1 MEKVVEAMR
10 TLDETDREIL
20 RLLLSD
26 ARRPY
31 RDIADRVGLSAPAV
45 SDRVDRLRELGVLE
59 SFTITL
65 DRSML
70 TEGARLLVTVTLP
83 PRADPDVRRV
93 SDHDRVEHAFLT
105 ASGDLVFVAIV
116 SEGDV
121 RPLVSDVL
129 GDDENLIQGLEVDL
143 LAGSSWSPTLGDAD
157 LAIECVECGN
167 TVTSEGESARI
178 DGTLYHFCCDSCL
191 ANFEERFE
199 RLQEGA

>member
-1 MEKVVEAMR
+1 MR
-10 TLDETDREIL
+10 TIDETDREIL

-31 RDIADRVGLSAPAV
+31 SDIAEHVGLSAPAV
-45 SDRVDRLRELGVLE
+45 SDRVDRLQELGILE
-59 SFTITL
+59 SFTVTL

-70 TEGARLLVTVTLP
+70 TEGARLLVTVTLD
-83 PRADPDVRRV
+83 PRADPDVGRV
-93 SDHDRVEHAFLT
+93 SDHDRVEHVFLT
-105 ASGDLVFVAIV
+105 SSGDLVFVAV
-116 SEGDV
+116 VAEGDV
-121 RPLVSDVL
+121 RPLVLELL
-129 GDDENLIQGLEVDL
+129 GDDGELIRGLTVEL

-178 DGTLYHFCCDSCL
+178 DGTLYHFCCGSCL
-191 ANFEERFE
+191 ANFEERYE

>member
-1 MEKVVEAMR
+1 MR
-10 TLDETDREIL
+10 TIDETDREIL

-31 RDIADRVGLSAPAV
+31 SDIADRVGLSAPAV

-59 SFTITL
+59 SFTVTL

-70 TEGARLLVTVTLP
+70 TEGARLLVTVTLS
-83 PRADPDVRRV
+83 PRADPDVERV
-93 SDHDRVEHAFLT
+93 SGHDRVEHAFLT
-105 ASGDLVFVAIV
+105 ASGDLVFVAVV

-121 RPLVSDVL
+121 RPLVAELLGEQGERIRELDV
-129 GDDENLIQGLEVDL
+129 EL

-157 LAIECVECGN
+157 LAVECVECGN

-178 DGTLYHFCCDSCL
+178 DGTLYHFCCGSCL
-191 ANFEERFE
+191 ANFEERYE

>member
-1 MEKVVEAMR
+1 MR

-20 RLLLSD
+20 RLLLAD

-31 RDIADRVGLSAPAV
+31 SDIADRVGLSAPAV

-59 SFTITL
+59 SFTVTL

-70 TEGARLLVTVTLP
+70 TEGARLLVTVTLDP
-83 PRADPDVRRV
+83 AADPAVEQI
-93 SDHDRVEHAFLT
+93 SAHDRVEHAFLT
-105 ASGDLVFVAIV
+105 AAGDLVFVAIV
-116 SEGDV
+116 SDGDV
-121 RPLVSDVL
+121 RPLVAELLGEDEALLRGLDV
-129 GDDENLIQGLEVDL
+129 EL

-178 DGTLYHFCCDSCL
+178 DGTLYHFCCGSCL
-191 ANFEERFE
+191 GNFKAQFE
-199 RLQEGA
+199 RLQEGV